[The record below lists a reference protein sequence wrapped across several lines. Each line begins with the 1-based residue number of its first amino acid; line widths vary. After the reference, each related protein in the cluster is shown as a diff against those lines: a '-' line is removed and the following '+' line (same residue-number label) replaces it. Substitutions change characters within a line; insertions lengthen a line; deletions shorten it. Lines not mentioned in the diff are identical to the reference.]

1 MRILFCNIAWMNY
14 YKGIV
19 LGKDEPQNGGSY
31 VKETLDAHEK
41 YNFEIVPLT
50 KESGYPEGEYCLGFA
65 ETKSTNKATRN
76 QLRIENIYG
85 CESME
90 NEDSVDDVLVIYCAL
105 YPDAIEKETYVVGWY
120 KHATVY
126 RNYEMM
132 RFPSEDKE
140 GNYVQAYNAIAKKED
155 CVLLPRAS
163 RRKANIWKIPR
174 KSKGVSYGF
183 GQSNVWFARGR
194 EENKLLDQFLD
205 KIVKQIEEYD
215 GENWIDKYFE

>member
-1 MRILFCNIAWMNY
+1 
-14 YKGIV
+14 
-19 LGKDEPQNGGSY
+19 
-31 VKETLDAHEK
+31 
-41 YNFEIVPLT
+41 
-50 KESGYPEGEYCLGFA
+50 
-65 ETKSTNKATRN
+65 
-76 QLRIENIYG
+76 
-85 CESME
+85 
-90 NEDSVDDVLVIYCAL
+90 
-105 YPDAIEKETYVVGWY
+105 
-120 KHATVY
+120 
-126 RNYEMM
+126 M

-215 GENWIDKYFE
+215 GENWIDKYCE